1 MIQVLMLLMLCCLS
15 AALSAQG
22 IFAPT
27 EMARKEA
34 ESYLKPLPGNGV
46 VPLKTIAGDFASNQ
60 MAASGKYSD
69 RRITV
74 IGRIA
79 KLSKGSGDNKVLIVT
94 LQDASANLPAVKGE
108 FLSGTIPQNSELEI
122 SGDGSSAVLLS
133 RDRSG
138 MILGRKPY
146 LSLGQRVGLKG
157 SFKEIQVGDIVLTD
171 CALVSKQKL
180 KELSA
185 HD

>member
-22 IFAPT
+22 TFAPT

-60 MAASGKYSD
+60 M
-69 RRITV
+69 V